1 MFLLSRGERQALR
14 RSRQE
19 KAKGK
24 KNKKSASPK
33 PKNTPKQTKT
43 KDAVPKQTKT
53 KDAVPKQTKTKDAVP
68 KAEGTKSYA
77 FDSSNWGRCKLEMY
91 SEKSYIRYMD
101 ISRGKWK
108 SIIGSV
114 AKGCHQECCRRL
126 VPHVADGKSISELYE
141 LRAKIIAD
149 LS

>member
-53 KDAVPKQTKTKDAVP
+53 KDAVPK
-68 KAEGTKSYA
+68 AEGTKSYA

-101 ISRGKWK
+101 ISCGKWK